1 MDNKTSVIIV
11 DDEKDFGKVA
21 REILENMGV
30 HVRVAYNAKSAK
42 FLIQSEQPDLVLLDV
57 MMPKIDGLTLL
68 RDIRAQA
75 ESEKLP
81 TIVVSAKVTE
91 EDKRAAFEAGADAF
105 IEKPMSVDDL
115 EAAIRKFLPTVFS
128 NE

>member
-30 HVRVAYNAKSAK
+30 HVRVAYNANSAK